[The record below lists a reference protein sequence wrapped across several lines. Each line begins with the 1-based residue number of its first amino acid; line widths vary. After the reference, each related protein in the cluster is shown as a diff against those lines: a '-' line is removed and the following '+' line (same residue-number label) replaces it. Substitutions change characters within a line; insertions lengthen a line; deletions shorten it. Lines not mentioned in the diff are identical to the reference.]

1 MSELEFVCPL
11 SELETSITKWSGSSE
26 SSTVKFGVTVD
37 EVLFPVFLHLS
48 DTHNDRLT
56 VLYNGA
62 VSRDRCEDGIVF
74 QRSSWKDEIP
84 STIVSFAD
92 PTLVLHHRMSI
103 GWGQVDGQLFAPEQY
118 KVILDVLR
126 DSLSLPGRFE
136 TLHYGSSA
144 GGFQALATAGY
155 DRGSRVLCN
164 NPQTD
169 YSKYS
174 VAWATNRALNVN
186 GFANR
191 DEYLGATNYDDVSW
205 RIEIP
210 KLYQKLEYIPGN
222 IRLLINSASEND
234 LVAQAGSFITGITAI
249 SSSPSTNGY
258 EVIYY
263 YHPTLGHNPLPK
275 PQTINEIVAELNLL

>member
-92 PTLVLHHRMSI
+92 PTLVLHDRMSI

-174 VAWATNRALNVN
+174 VAWATNRVLKVN

-191 DEYLGATNYDDVSW
+191 DEYLGATNFLAS
-205 RIEIP
+205 R
-210 KLYQKLEYIPGN
+210 
-222 IRLLINSASEND
+222 NS
-234 LVAQAGSFITGITAI
+234 
-249 SSSPSTNGY
+249 
-258 EVIYY
+258 
-263 YHPTLGHNPLPK
+263 
-275 PQTINEIVAELNLL
+275 